1 MLRGIPALGLNVTI
15 VRELLGHGEV
25 SASLTC
31 THVLNRGWCGIR
43 RPLGQI
49 ESYAQVCWLGRKH
62 CSRRPGAQSYQDP
75 GGSFRS
81 NRPVALP
88 KGRLFPLGASP
99 KWAQSPQNDSL
110 GASGALERP
119 LSHRSAVVATP
130 LPGVFV
136 IMTDSARSFPRHWHG
151 NYGLG
156 VVDRGAQR
164 SASGRGA
171 VEAFAGQCMTHNPGE
186 VHDGRPIGGTARR
199 WRMFHIEPSA
209 MARLF
214 GVTSS
219 DDIEWHA
226 PVMDDQPLRSALV
239 FAFTASGAARPA
251 PQTPNPDDSAL
262 LEEAL
267 LLAVGRASPSS
278 GSPQVR
284 QTNGQNLSIVV
295 ERLSDDVEHA
305 PTLDELAALAGTSR
319 YTLVRQFGRHHG
331 LPPMA
336 WLLQLRLQRARERIA
351 AGWGLADTA
360 TSCGFSDQS
369 HLTRLFTR
377 QFGFTPG
384 SWRRATAR
392 QNVPSAR
399 SF

>member
-1 MLRGIPALGLNVTI
+1 M
-15 VRELLGHGEV
+15 
-25 SASLTC
+25 
-31 THVLNRGWCGIR
+31 
-43 RPLGQI
+43 
-49 ESYAQVCWLGRKH
+49 
-62 CSRRPGAQSYQDP
+62 
-75 GGSFRS
+75 F
-81 NRPVALP
+81 
-88 KGRLFPLGASP
+88 
-99 KWAQSPQNDSL
+99 
-110 GASGALERP
+110 
-119 LSHRSAVVATP
+119 HRSAVVATP

-136 IMTDSARSFPRHWHG
+136 TLTDSARSFPRHWHG

-186 VHDGRPIGGTARR
+186 VHDGMPIDGAARR

-226 PVMDDQPLRSALV
+226 PVLDDHALRSALDCA
-239 FAFTASGAARPA
+239 FAALGAARSA
-251 PQTPNPDDSAL
+251 PQTSNPDGLAL

-267 LLAVGRASPSS
+267 LLAVARASQPS
-278 GSPQVR
+278 GAPRVR
-284 QTNGQNLSIVV
+284 QTNSQNLAIVV
-295 ERLSDDVEHA
+295 ERLSDDLKQA
-305 PTLDELAALAGTSR
+305 PTLDELAVLVGTSR
-319 YTLVRQFGRHHG
+319 YTLVRQFGRRHG

-377 QFGFTPG
+377 QFGYTPG
-384 SWRRATAR
+384 SWRRATAGPS
-392 QNVPSAR
+392 VTSAR
-399 SF
+399 AF

>member
-1 MLRGIPALGLNVTI
+1 
-15 VRELLGHGEV
+15 
-25 SASLTC
+25 
-31 THVLNRGWCGIR
+31 
-43 RPLGQI
+43 
-49 ESYAQVCWLGRKH
+49 
-62 CSRRPGAQSYQDP
+62 
-75 GGSFRS
+75 
-81 NRPVALP
+81 
-88 KGRLFPLGASP
+88 
-99 KWAQSPQNDSL
+99 
-110 GASGALERP
+110 
-119 LSHRSAVVATP
+119 
-130 LPGVFV
+130 
-136 IMTDSARSFPRHWHG
+136 
-151 NYGLG
+151 
-156 VVDRGAQR
+156 
-164 SASGRGA
+164 
-171 VEAFAGQCMTHNPGE
+171 
-186 VHDGRPIGGTARR
+186 
-199 WRMFHIEPSA
+199 

-239 FAFTASGAARPA
+239 FAFTASGAARRA